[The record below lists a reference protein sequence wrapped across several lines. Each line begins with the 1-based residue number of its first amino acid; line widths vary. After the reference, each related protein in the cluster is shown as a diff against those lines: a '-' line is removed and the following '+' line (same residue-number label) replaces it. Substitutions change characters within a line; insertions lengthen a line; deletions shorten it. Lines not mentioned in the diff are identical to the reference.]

1 MGMFFNKKD
10 NDSKQRFGIRKLTI
24 GACSVL
30 LSTLILGIGT
40 QEQNSKAQAATT
52 ETSNTASSTD
62 LVDNHQ
68 NKNTYLSSSEVNE
81 TATKVNE
88 KETSAGNEQQD
99 SQSAVAQD
107 KQSGEK
113 VADVVTN
120 NRSTVEDKSSNNAE
134 SSEITDNTKN
144 TVNSDRAEVTNKE
157 ANTQTDSKKV
167 TQKTSGQAVND
178 VNKNVAETTTDTKNT
193 KVSSY
198 TSNLDLENIQESL
211 EQQAKE
217 NNGKALDAKSVT
229 SLLRSSD
236 AANFQVLAALT
247 ENIAEADKIKA
258 NAAVTI
264 PSTDGR
270 YTLYISRN
278 TWGNTTDGN
287 QPTKV
292 LLSGNVLSGD
302 TVTISIPSYGIVG
315 VNSPTIDANYGS
327 ASLKDMGNDKV
338 VIYNFTTSG
347 VINPIVTIP
356 ADNGYGAKPTPMQI
370 TQPTVKDITWTINGV
385 EQTSA
390 EFHIDVNPVWNPKF
404 SLSKPNPNS
413 TDQNA
418 LKKMIPNY
426 ESIYQLAINETN
438 GVAPGQ
444 DYQNSL
450 PYPSSKINSAV
461 NYGTVITIPMPKG
474 YVLDESATMQLNNFG
489 DKTTITQDGN
499 NIIIT
504 VPKGSGTQN
513 WNSGGPYQLVGS
525 YNIPMPNTATTYT
538 ADAPITIVQK
548 LNNDGSQTKT
558 WTGPTVS
565 QDFYGANDQIPLGQM
580 PLYAK
585 AAYNGNQLLNN
596 GHKQIVAYF
605 GITNESIAS
614 YNDYSSN
621 LTFNFDEGLGVT
633 ELKTPT
639 IPGTSN
645 YKYTITYADGTT
657 SEGQVNAGNTIT
669 GTGVITNIVVS
680 PDNFERDQSTA
691 VDLPTNK
698 FANQTTQSVNAFE
711 AYGAV
716 PETVKS
722 GTQLVA
728 NLTFTGTIQQGNIT
742 KYLTSKI
749 QVDQTVV
756 SSADLTSSSGIFGYQ
771 SNTATGQSNV
781 GYLSVYAGGGKTN
794 NIYEPIFYYVLPE
807 WFSVYDFS
815 TDYTKLPDF
824 VPNTNNGVIG
834 TPKLSVFTV
843 PTEISGLSRQVVKI
857 DYSGTGYNFL
867 AGQGANNQIH
877 LNTLPDGTN
886 GTYQGIIYIV
896 SPTTKLTNTAYNPNN
911 TSNFAPSGITFNP
924 DWVQGNTSNLY
935 YVGANGFTINQVGGA
950 NTASVAQGNQND
962 ILVDSGVSDLYGS
975 NEMEYAVRLINGSGT
990 KLTNVVAMVN
1000 LPQASDTSFA
1010 FQLNGRP
1017 VYNGDKTGYTFLYST
1032 ELGNLKSNNDPDG
1045 TKPDE
1050 TGYVPADQVTDWSKI
1065 KSIIIKTSSL
1075 SNNDRSDRLIF
1086 TGIDPNLVN
1095 DAGKTGYISTGF
1107 YSDTTKP
1114 FISSLAVYNSS
1125 TVANKVKPA
1134 NITITGEANINFK
1147 LQYTDENGQL
1157 QTINLPD
1164 LSTSYNLAQNN
1175 TMLTEQEAIELA
1187 NKNAASSIPANYE
1200 IKSATLQSGGKT
1212 WQTDAPE
1219 GTPVFGGQVQY
1230 FYNNA
1235 TVLLQAVPIQRTLTY
1250 QVIDENDPSNP
1261 VTIQPNTDL
1270 LNNGQVITG
1279 NQGSNV
1285 PNDATTAYDAVKN
1298 ALEAKGYVISS
1309 KSSTVPTI
1317 FGPDNTALTI
1327 YVTHK
1332 TINVSTPDQWPSTST
1347 DADKVSLSKTITRTI
1362 TVEGLPTAVEG
1373 TTQTVTFTRTAV
1385 VDEVTGKVIG
1395 YVDPSDTSQTITDG
1409 DNAWTSVNNTWSAF
1423 TPKNIPVGYSIKSI
1437 TDANGNY
1444 ANVTSTDGKL
1454 TGVAQT
1460 TVAPNE
1466 SDVTVTIT
1474 YQGNQVS
1481 NTITFIDTDDNN
1493 KQVGETITISG
1504 RVGETDNN
1512 LNLTVPE
1519 GYELANGASLP
1530 TSYTF
1535 EATNTPITIPLVH
1548 KHKTVGPNDTWP
1560 STSTNADKVPLS
1572 ETITRT
1578 ITVSGLPTNVP
1589 SVEQNVNFTRRAI
1602 VDEVTGK
1609 VIGYV
1614 DPSDSTETITN
1625 GNAAWTS
1632 DNPTWSSW
1640 TNSTVPEGYY
1650 IESAKVG
1657 NTDYPTVTTN
1667 ANGIITGLNSVDV
1680 TPKMSSITVNVV
1692 YNKVNLDLT
1701 INHDTIINTYNGSEQ
1716 PVSPDI
1722 ISEITHTVVSSN
1734 NNVPI
1739 QNIAQAIQDA
1749 NLTSD
1754 DYSYTDSQGNVLTGT
1769 PTNAGNYRIILNQ
1782 NGLDKLN
1789 KVAGGLTINYDPS
1802 KSYVNYTIEKAEA
1815 SAELEGNNS
1824 KQYDGQSVTNVEV
1837 TKDGNIK
1844 VTTNVPGTTQSAYQL
1859 QAGDYDWYSADGSTR
1874 LSSAPTNVGN
1884 YMIKLNSTGIANI
1897 KAHYGNSDN
1906 INWTE
1911 DAITGSATYEITKA
1925 AATISL
1931 TPDENKQTSS
1941 WTGNEISINPADFVP
1956 TITTDNG
1963 VTLTVPAGTLAV
1975 GDYTVTHSPVAPGTY
1990 QVSLTDSGIEKIKKA
2005 ISTSENYVWNNTG
2018 NGVLEIVNA
2027 KANYQMSGSGETT
2040 YTGSAVEL
2048 PMDQLKDAISSSNTV
2063 SGQDLVIPELDVNDF
2078 TWSSDTAPTNVGNYT
2093 IKLSETG
2100 INKIAAANPNYALT
2114 LGMNAFTYKI
2124 NAAKASAT
2132 VSGENSRTYNGKA
2145 ISINDIYNGG
2155 TISVKITGLDDQE
2168 FTYTLQTGDYTWNV
2182 SDPTNVGTYTLTLNS
2197 TGIGH
2202 LQDLLNDKYGNGNV
2216 TIANSQVTGSAK
2228 YTIEKANVS
2237 VTLSGNQDETYT
2249 AEEFTNSNIKVSD
2262 YKVTLSN
2269 GLEYKLVDGDLEFI
2283 PNQNPTNVGTYTV
2296 QLSDQGKKNIAAV
2309 QGKNYEYS
2317 FNDTGVGSFNI
2328 TKATPSASFTGQGEK
2343 TYDGTPISGYVPK
2356 VTITAPGKNDVTL
2369 VAGTDYVWTKDGQ
2382 TFTTAPSDAGNY
2394 TVSLTSDGIG
2404 KIKAVNAANLD
2415 WSNVIISEN
2424 ARYTITKAQATVNF
2438 AQPASQTVEYGKND
2452 FDVNN
2457 FKPSISTNNHVTVN
2471 VPEGVSLS
2479 AQAGDFEFTNASGN
2493 TTTTVPT
2500 GLGTYTVTLSEA
2512 GFKKLQ
2518 SQTNNYDW
2526 VNNAKGTYIVTKA
2539 TDVSVTLIGNQEVIY
2554 TGNTFTNSD
2563 INVNDYQV
2571 TLENGQTYKLVAGD
2585 LEFGPSQDPTN
2596 AGAYKVQLSAQGKEN
2611 IAKVDS
2617 THYSYN
2623 FDNAGTGNFEIK
2635 KATPSIEFKA
2645 NAEKIFDGTSIALGD
2660 YKTQPSVTVTAPG
2673 NPTITLETGD
2683 YVWIKDG
2690 VTYTT
2695 APSNVGSY
2703 TIQLSESGKNKILQ
2717 NSNNT
2722 ENLDWAN
2729 AKISGQGSYIITE
2742 ANATANLSGNSSK
2755 TYDGNPVTTTEIN
2768 SKDGTVEVT
2777 ITIPNSSET
2786 VTYKL
2791 QDGDYTWNTLN
2802 GDAPTDAG
2810 DYTFKLSPEALTNL
2824 QSAID
2829 GKWGKGN
2836 VKITDADLKGEA
2848 TFTINKDNIKI
2859 TGNGSQIGTYTGS
2872 PQVVDPNN
2880 FPVVLTTE
2888 GTGPVPTIPDGT
2900 LTSEDFVVKGKDG
2913 SPVDPTNVGD
2923 YTVYLTPE
2931 GVDKLKK
2938 LNPNYN
2944 WPTTEQEV
2952 GKLVIEAA
2960 QASATVSGEN
2970 SRVYNG
2976 QVIST
2981 VDLYQGGNINVTIY
2995 GINGNKITYTL
3006 KDGDYNWN
3014 VMDPTNI
3021 GTYTLTLND
3030 TGISHLQEVLTAKY
3044 GAGNVTLANSAV
3056 TGNAKFTITPAIIK
3070 ISGNG
3075 SQTGTY
3081 TGSPQ
3086 VVDPNNFPIRL
3097 TPEGDAPSPTIPDG
3111 TLTSDDFVVKN
3122 KDGKP
3127 VNPTNVGDYTVYL
3140 TPEGVDKLKKL
3151 NPNYNWPTTE
3161 QEVGALTITPAKM
3174 DVTLSG
3180 NDSKVSDGQP
3190 AKVDISTL
3198 VDNLTSNNLNKN
3210 GLTLADF
3217 SWNTSDG
3224 SAPIEVGNYTITLNE
3239 NGLKKLQINNSNY
3252 TVNVTGEFKYTII
3265 AASQKIEYVDG
3276 NGNIIKVIDNIG
3288 TDASNYGEKV
3298 DFDVKQNVPENY
3310 KLVNSNVP
3318 TQVTIENGVTRFV
3331 IEPNIVTTTDT
3342 KTVTRTII
3350 VEAPDGSENKVDQ
3363 TVTFTRPQYT
3373 DPVNGEV
3380 TYGAWDKSSGNWS
3393 KYTAPEIPGYTSNEV
3408 PEEEVTPDTED
3419 KTVTVKYTKNPL
3431 VETTDTKTVTRTIIV
3446 ETPDGS
3452 ESKVVQTVTFTRP
3465 QYTDPVNGEVTY
3477 GDWDKSSG
3485 SWDKYTAPEIPGYT
3499 SNEVPEE
3506 EVTPDTEDQTI
3517 RIGYSKQ
3524 QEPETPTIPSQ
3535 PADNKESG
3543 KVSAVK
3549 QQVSTTKISETN
3561 IVNTV
3566 QKKVGKQAS
3575 RNRAQVNKKNDH
3587 TLPQTGAHKDMLAI
3601 ISGALAVG
3609 IGLLGLSLDRK
3620 KKK

>member
-1 MGMFFNKKD
+1 MFFNKKD

-315 VNSPTIDANYGS
+315 VNLPTIDANYGS

-781 GYLSVYAGGGKTN
+781 GYLSVYAGGGQTN

-1941 WTGNEISINPADFVP
+1941 WTGNEISINPADFVS

-1963 VTLTVPAGTLAV
+1963 VTLTVPVGTLAV
-1975 GDYTVTHSPVAPGTY
+1975 GDYTVTPSPVAPGTY

-2078 TWSSDTAPTNVGNYT
+2078 TWSSDTNVGNYT

-2479 AQAGDFEFTNASGN
+2479 AQAGDFEFTNANGN

-2554 TGNTFTNSD
+2554 TGNTFANSD

-2623 FDNAGTGNFEIK
+2623 FDNAGTGNFEIQ
-2635 KATPSIEFKA
+2635 KATPSVEFKA

-2673 NPTITLETGD
+2673 NPTITLEAGD

-2755 TYDGNPVTTTEIN
+2755 TYDGNPVTTTEVN

-2836 VKITDADLKGEA
+2836 VKITDSDLNGEA
-2848 TFTINKDNIKI
+2848 TFTINKADI
-2859 TGNGSQIGTYTGS
+2859 TISGNGSQTGTYTGN
-2872 PQVVDPNN
+2872 PQVVDPGN
-2880 FPVVLTTE
+2880 FPITLTPE
-2888 GTGPVPTIPDGT
+2888 GDGPVPTIPAGT
-2900 LTSEDFVVKGKDG
+2900 LTSNDFVVKDKDG
-2913 SPVDPTNVGD
+2913 KTVDPTDVGD
-2923 YTVYLTPE
+2923 YTVYLTPAAIQ
-2931 GVDKLKK
+2931 KLEK

-2944 WPTTEQEV
+2944 WPTTEQ
-2952 GKLVIEAA
+2952 
-2960 QASATVSGEN
+2960 
-2970 SRVYNG
+2970 
-2976 QVIST
+2976 
-2981 VDLYQGGNINVTIY
+2981 NV
-2995 GINGNKITYTL
+2995 
-3006 KDGDYNWN
+3006 
-3014 VMDPTNI
+3014 
-3021 GTYTLTLND
+3021 
-3030 TGISHLQEVLTAKY
+3030 
-3044 GAGNVTLANSAV
+3044 
-3056 TGNAKFTITPAIIK
+3056 
-3070 ISGNG
+3070 
-3075 SQTGTY
+3075 
-3081 TGSPQ
+3081 
-3086 VVDPNNFPIRL
+3086 
-3097 TPEGDAPSPTIPDG
+3097 G
-3111 TLTSDDFVVKN
+3111 TLT
-3122 KDGKP
+3122 
-3127 VNPTNVGDYTVYL
+3127 
-3140 TPEGVDKLKKL
+3140 
-3151 NPNYNWPTTE
+3151 
-3161 QEVGALTITPAKM
+3161 IIPAVM
-3174 DVTLSG
+3174 DITLSG
-3180 NDSKVSDGQP
+3180 NGSKVSDGQP
-3190 AKVDISTL
+3190 AKVELSTL
-3198 VDNLTSNNLNKN
+3198 ADNLTGNNLNKD

-3217 SWNTSDG
+3217 SWNTPDG
-3224 SAPIEVGNYTITLNE
+3224 NAPSEVGNYTITLNE
-3239 NGLKKLQINNSNY
+3239 KGLKKLQADNSNY
-3252 TVNVTGEFKYTII
+3252 TVNVSGEFKYTIT
-3265 AASQKIEYVDG
+3265 AARQKIEYVDG
-3276 NGNIIKVIDNIG
+3276 NGNVIKTIENIG
-3288 TDASNYGEKV
+3288 TASSNYGDKV
-3298 DFDVKQNVPENY
+3298 DFNVKQNVPKEY
-3310 KLVNSNVP
+3310 KLVDSNVS
-3318 TQVTIENGVTRFV
+3318 TQITIENGVTKFLV
-3331 IEPNIVTTTDT
+3331 EPNIVTTTDTKTVTRTIIVENPDGSENKVVQTVTFTRPKYTDPVNGEVTYGEWDKSSGNWNKYSAPEIPGYTSNEVPGEVVTPDTADKTVTVKYTKNPAIETTDT

-3350 VEAPDGSENKVDQ
+3350 VEAPDGSENKVVQ
-3363 TVTFTRPQYT
+3363 TVTFTRPKYT

-3380 TYGAWDKSSGNWS
+3380 TYGEWDKSSGNWD
-3393 KYTAPEIPGYTSNEV
+3393 KYNASEISGYTSNEV
-3408 PEEEVTPDTED
+3408 PEEV
-3419 KTVTVKYTKNPL
+3419 
-3431 VETTDTKTVTRTIIV
+3431 
-3446 ETPDGS
+3446 
-3452 ESKVVQTVTFTRP
+3452 
-3465 QYTDPVNGEVTY
+3465 
-3477 GDWDKSSG
+3477 
-3485 SWDKYTAPEIPGYT
+3485 
-3499 SNEVPEE
+3499 
-3506 EVTPDTEDQTI
+3506 VTPDTEDQTI

-3535 PADNKESG
+3535 PADKKDSG

-3549 QQVSTTKISETN
+3549 QQVSTTKISKTN

-3566 QKKVGKQAS
+3566 QKKVGKQAL

-3587 TLPQTGAHKDMLAI
+3587 TLPQTGAYKDMFAI

>member
-1 MGMFFNKKD
+1 MAIMHG
-10 NDSKQRFGIRKLTI
+10 L
-24 GACSVL
+24 VL
-30 LSTLILGIGT
+30 IILG
-40 QEQNSKAQAATT
+40 Q
-52 ETSNTASSTD
+52 
-62 LVDNHQ
+62 H
-68 NKNTYLSSSEVNE
+68 
-81 TATKVNE
+81 
-88 KETSAGNEQQD
+88 
-99 SQSAVAQD
+99 
-107 KQSGEK
+107 
-113 VADVVTN
+113 
-120 NRSTVEDKSSNNAE
+120 
-134 SSEITDNTKN
+134 
-144 TVNSDRAEVTNKE
+144 
-157 ANTQTDSKKV
+157 
-167 TQKTSGQAVND
+167 
-178 VNKNVAETTTDTKNT
+178 
-193 KVSSY
+193 
-198 TSNLDLENIQESL
+198 
-211 EQQAKE
+211 
-217 NNGKALDAKSVT
+217 
-229 SLLRSSD
+229 
-236 AANFQVLAALT
+236 
-247 ENIAEADKIKA
+247 
-258 NAAVTI
+258 
-264 PSTDGR
+264 
-270 YTLYISRN
+270 
-278 TWGNTTDGN
+278 
-287 QPTKV
+287 
-292 LLSGNVLSGD
+292 
-302 TVTISIPSYGIVG
+302 
-315 VNSPTIDANYGS
+315 
-327 ASLKDMGNDKV
+327 
-338 VIYNFTTSG
+338 
-347 VINPIVTIP
+347 
-356 ADNGYGAKPTPMQI
+356 
-370 TQPTVKDITWTINGV
+370 
-385 EQTSA
+385 
-390 EFHIDVNPVWNPKF
+390 
-404 SLSKPNPNS
+404 
-413 TDQNA
+413 
-418 LKKMIPNY
+418 
-426 ESIYQLAINETN
+426 
-438 GVAPGQ
+438 
-444 DYQNSL
+444 L
-450 PYPSSKINSAV
+450 P
-461 NYGTVITIPMPKG
+461 
-474 YVLDESATMQLNNFG
+474 
-489 DKTTITQDGN
+489 
-499 NIIIT
+499 
-504 VPKGSGTQN
+504 
-513 WNSGGPYQLVGS
+513 
-525 YNIPMPNTATTYT
+525 
-538 ADAPITIVQK
+538 
-548 LNNDGSQTKT
+548 
-558 WTGPTVS
+558 
-565 QDFYGANDQIPLGQM
+565 
-580 PLYAK
+580 
-585 AAYNGNQLLNN
+585 
-596 GHKQIVAYF
+596 
-605 GITNESIAS
+605 
-614 YNDYSSN
+614 
-621 LTFNFDEGLGVT
+621 
-633 ELKTPT
+633 
-639 IPGTSN
+639 
-645 YKYTITYADGTT
+645 
-657 SEGQVNAGNTIT
+657 
-669 GTGVITNIVVS
+669 
-680 PDNFERDQSTA
+680 
-691 VDLPTNK
+691 
-698 FANQTTQSVNAFE
+698 
-711 AYGAV
+711 
-716 PETVKS
+716 
-722 GTQLVA
+722 
-728 NLTFTGTIQQGNIT
+728 
-742 KYLTSKI
+742 
-749 QVDQTVV
+749 
-756 SSADLTSSSGIFGYQ
+756 
-771 SNTATGQSNV
+771 
-781 GYLSVYAGGGKTN
+781 
-794 NIYEPIFYYVLPE
+794 
-807 WFSVYDFS
+807 
-815 TDYTKLPDF
+815 
-824 VPNTNNGVIG
+824 
-834 TPKLSVFTV
+834 
-843 PTEISGLSRQVVKI
+843 
-857 DYSGTGYNFL
+857 
-867 AGQGANNQIH
+867 
-877 LNTLPDGTN
+877 
-886 GTYQGIIYIV
+886 
-896 SPTTKLTNTAYNPNN
+896 
-911 TSNFAPSGITFNP
+911 
-924 DWVQGNTSNLY
+924 
-935 YVGANGFTINQVGGA
+935 
-950 NTASVAQGNQND
+950 
-962 ILVDSGVSDLYGS
+962 
-975 NEMEYAVRLINGSGT
+975 
-990 KLTNVVAMVN
+990 
-1000 LPQASDTSFA
+1000 
-1010 FQLNGRP
+1010 
-1017 VYNGDKTGYTFLYST
+1017 
-1032 ELGNLKSNNDPDG
+1032 
-1045 TKPDE
+1045 
-1050 TGYVPADQVTDWSKI
+1050 
-1065 KSIIIKTSSL
+1065 
-1075 SNNDRSDRLIF
+1075 
-1086 TGIDPNLVN
+1086 
-1095 DAGKTGYISTGF
+1095 
-1107 YSDTTKP
+1107 
-1114 FISSLAVYNSS
+1114 
-1125 TVANKVKPA
+1125 
-1134 NITITGEANINFK
+1134 
-1147 LQYTDENGQL
+1147 
-1157 QTINLPD
+1157 
-1164 LSTSYNLAQNN
+1164 
-1175 TMLTEQEAIELA
+1175 
-1187 NKNAASSIPANYE
+1187 
-1200 IKSATLQSGGKT
+1200 
-1212 WQTDAPE
+1212 
-1219 GTPVFGGQVQY
+1219 
-1230 FYNNA
+1230 
-1235 TVLLQAVPIQRTLTY
+1235 
-1250 QVIDENDPSNP
+1250 
-1261 VTIQPNTDL
+1261 
-1270 LNNGQVITG
+1270 
-1279 NQGSNV
+1279 
-1285 PNDATTAYDAVKN
+1285 
-1298 ALEAKGYVISS
+1298 
-1309 KSSTVPTI
+1309 
-1317 FGPDNTALTI
+1317 
-1327 YVTHK
+1327 
-1332 TINVSTPDQWPSTST
+1332 
-1347 DADKVSLSKTITRTI
+1347 
-1362 TVEGLPTAVEG
+1362 
-1373 TTQTVTFTRTAV
+1373 
-1385 VDEVTGKVIG
+1385 
-1395 YVDPSDTSQTITDG
+1395 
-1409 DNAWTSVNNTWSAF
+1409 
-1423 TPKNIPVGYSIKSI
+1423 PKNIPVGYSIKSI

-1454 TGVAQT
+1454 IGVAQT

-1589 SVEQNVNFTRRAI
+1589 SVEQNVNFTRTAI

-1739 QNIAQAIQDA
+1739 QNIAQAIQNA

-1815 SAELEGNNS
+1815 SADLEGNNS

-1844 VTTNVPGTTQSAYQL
+1844 VTANVPSTTQSAYQL

-1906 INWTE
+1906 INWTD

-1975 GDYTVTHSPVAPGTY
+1975 GDYTVTPSPVAPGTY

-2078 TWSSDTAPTNVGNYT
+2078 TWSSGTAPTNVGNYT

-2114 LGMNAFTYKI
+2114 LGTNAFTYKI

-2228 YTIEKANVS
+2228 YTIEKANAN

-2328 TKATPSASFTGQGEK
+2328 TKATPSALFTGQGEK

-2369 VAGTDYVWTKDGQ
+2369 VAGTDYVWTNDGQ

-2394 TVSLTSDGIG
+2394 TVSLTLDGIG

-2479 AQAGDFEFTNASGN
+2479 AQAGDFEFTNANGN

-2554 TGNTFTNSD
+2554 TGNTFANSD

-2623 FDNAGTGNFEIK
+2623 FDNAGTGNFEIQ
-2635 KATPSIEFKA
+2635 KATPSVEFKA

-2673 NPTITLETGD
+2673 NPTITLEAGD

-2755 TYDGNPVTTTEIN
+2755 TYDGNPVTTTEVN

-2836 VKITDADLKGEA
+2836 VKITDSDLNGEA
-2848 TFTINKDNIKI
+2848 TFTINKADI
-2859 TGNGSQIGTYTGS
+2859 TISGNGSQTGTYTGN
-2872 PQVVDPNN
+2872 PQVVDPGN
-2880 FPVVLTTE
+2880 FPITLTPE
-2888 GTGPVPTIPDGT
+2888 GDGPVPTIPAGT
-2900 LTSEDFVVKGKDG
+2900 LTSNDFVVKDKDG
-2913 SPVDPTNVGD
+2913 KTVDPTDVGD
-2923 YTVYLTPE
+2923 YTVYLTPAAIQ
-2931 GVDKLKK
+2931 KLEK

-2944 WPTTEQEV
+2944 WPTTEQ
-2952 GKLVIEAA
+2952 
-2960 QASATVSGEN
+2960 
-2970 SRVYNG
+2970 
-2976 QVIST
+2976 
-2981 VDLYQGGNINVTIY
+2981 NV
-2995 GINGNKITYTL
+2995 
-3006 KDGDYNWN
+3006 
-3014 VMDPTNI
+3014 
-3021 GTYTLTLND
+3021 
-3030 TGISHLQEVLTAKY
+3030 
-3044 GAGNVTLANSAV
+3044 
-3056 TGNAKFTITPAIIK
+3056 
-3070 ISGNG
+3070 
-3075 SQTGTY
+3075 
-3081 TGSPQ
+3081 
-3086 VVDPNNFPIRL
+3086 
-3097 TPEGDAPSPTIPDG
+3097 G
-3111 TLTSDDFVVKN
+3111 TLT
-3122 KDGKP
+3122 
-3127 VNPTNVGDYTVYL
+3127 
-3140 TPEGVDKLKKL
+3140 
-3151 NPNYNWPTTE
+3151 
-3161 QEVGALTITPAKM
+3161 IIPAVM
-3174 DVTLSG
+3174 DITLSG
-3180 NDSKVSDGQP
+3180 NGSKVSDGQP
-3190 AKVDISTL
+3190 AKVELSTL
-3198 VDNLTSNNLNKN
+3198 ADNLTGNNLNKD

-3217 SWNTSDG
+3217 SWNTPDG
-3224 SAPIEVGNYTITLNE
+3224 NAPSEVGNYTITLNE
-3239 NGLKKLQINNSNY
+3239 KGLKKLQADNSNY
-3252 TVNVTGEFKYTII
+3252 TVNVSGEFKYTIT
-3265 AASQKIEYVDG
+3265 AARQKIEYVDG
-3276 NGNIIKVIDNIG
+3276 NGNVIKTIENIG
-3288 TDASNYGEKV
+3288 TASSNYGDKV
-3298 DFDVKQNVPENY
+3298 DFNVKQNVPKDY
-3310 KLVNSNVP
+3310 KLVDSNVS
-3318 TQVTIENGVTRFV
+3318 TQITIENGVTKFLV
-3331 IEPNIVTTTDT
+3331 EPNIVTTTDTKTVTRTIIVENPDGSENKVVQTVTFTRPKYTDPVNGEVTYGEWDKSSGNWNKYSAPEIPGYTSNEVPGEVVTPDTADKTVTVKYTKNPAIETTDT

-3350 VEAPDGSENKVDQ
+3350 VEAPDGSENKVVQ
-3363 TVTFTRPQYT
+3363 TVTFTRPKYT

-3380 TYGAWDKSSGNWS
+3380 TYGEWDKSSGNWD
-3393 KYTAPEIPGYTSNEV
+3393 KYNASEISGYTSNEV
-3408 PEEEVTPDTED
+3408 PEEV
-3419 KTVTVKYTKNPL
+3419 
-3431 VETTDTKTVTRTIIV
+3431 
-3446 ETPDGS
+3446 
-3452 ESKVVQTVTFTRP
+3452 
-3465 QYTDPVNGEVTY
+3465 
-3477 GDWDKSSG
+3477 
-3485 SWDKYTAPEIPGYT
+3485 
-3499 SNEVPEE
+3499 
-3506 EVTPDTEDQTI
+3506 VTPDTEDQTI

-3535 PADNKESG
+3535 PADKKDSG

-3549 QQVSTTKISETN
+3549 QQVSTTKISKTN